1 MTEAEPIG
9 GSVAGD
15 DRIRLFCGLRP
26 SDDTVACLAAWQA
39 EHLPPA
45 GGRIVPPEHLH
56 LTLAFLGHRP
66 AAEAVGIA
74 AELRQAAAAMA
85 GPVDLR
91 PLRYR
96 ETRSV
101 GMIVYEDAGGAAT
114 ALAEDLQGRLQRR
127 GVYRREERR
136 WLPHVTVLRFSAAPS
151 SLRRGFR
158 EWAGLRLEVPNT
170 CSIHDVRAALYRS
183 LLGRGPGENGGA
195 VYEVLETAALGG
207 TADGS

>member
-1 MTEAEPIG
+1 MTKPDAIA

-39 EHLPPA
+39 EHLPRDA
-45 GGRIVPPEHLH
+45 GRIVPPEHLH

-66 AAEAVGIA
+66 AVETGAIG
-74 AELRQAAAAMA
+74 AELRAAAAA
-85 GPVDLR
+85 ARPVELR

-101 GMIVYEDAGGAAT
+101 GMVVFEDANGAAT
-114 ALAEDLQGRLQRR
+114 ALAEDLQERLERL
-127 GVYRREERR
+127 GAYRREGRG
-136 WLPHVTVLRFSAAPS
+136 WLPHVTVLRF
-151 SLRRGFR
+151 R
-158 EWAGLRLEVPNT
+158 ERAGLQLEPPNM

-183 LLGRGPGENGGA
+183 SLGPGGA
-195 VYEVLETAALGG
+195 RYTELETAALGG
-207 TADGS
+207 R